1 MIVSV
6 TLNTTLDQVLFVPS
20 FGLNTTIRASR
31 SVQGLGGKPTDASWI
46 LGELGIPSLALG
58 FAAGAIGGKVETLL
72 RQRGVT
78 VDFIEVLGDT
88 RINTLIVVEDGSG
101 QTTLT
106 TSTLEVCPE
115 HIDAL
120 RGRFRAA
127 LDTATCVVLGGTV
140 PKGCDPS
147 LYVEFITLARER
159 GIPTVFDADEPS
171 LSIGLAARPTVIKPN
186 QDELSRLMKRPIQT
200 LDEAYA
206 AGREIIDRS
215 GTIPIIT
222 LGADGALAVLPDRA
236 YFIPALKVEV
246 VSTAGCGDGVL
257 AGLTAAL
264 ADGKSL
270 ETGIRLGVAAA
281 TAVLLQPGTADCR
294 KADIE
299 RFLPL
304 VELREFQ
311 PSPPAPLPMGEG

>member
-6 TLNTTLDQVLFVPS
+6 TPNTTLDQVLFIPS
-20 FGLNTTIRASR
+20 FSLNTTIRATQ

-46 LGELGIPSLALG
+46 LGELGLPSLALG
-58 FAAGAIGGKVETLL
+58 FAAGAIGGKVEMLL

-78 VDFIEVLGDT
+78 VDFIETLGDT
-88 RINTLIVVEDGSG
+88 RINTLIVCADGSG
-101 QTTLT
+101 QTTIT

-120 RGRFRAA
+120 RAKYRAA
-127 LDTATCVVLGGTV
+127 LETATCVVLGGTV

-147 LYVEFITLARER
+147 LYVEFIGMARER
-159 GIPTVFDADEPS
+159 GVPTVYDADEPN
-171 LSIGLAARPTVIKPN
+171 LSIGLSARPTVIKPN
-186 QDELSRLMKRPIQT
+186 QDELSRLMKRPITT
-200 LDEAYA
+200 LDEAYI
-206 AGREIIDRS
+206 AGREIIDRF

-236 YFIPALKVEV
+236 YFVPALKVDV

-264 ADGKSL
+264 AQGQPLEDGL
-270 ETGIRLGVAAA
+270 RLGVAAA

-294 KADIE
+294 KEDIE
-299 RFLPL
+299 RFLPQ
-304 VELREFQ
+304 VELLPFK
-311 PSPPAPLPMGEG
+311 PSPPAPLPQGEG